1 MGQREMSALH
11 RTMSQCPTV
20 PKRLQLRHDTAANWT
35 TANTLLLAG
44 EIGLEV
50 DTNRMKIGN
59 GTTAWTLLPYFPADS
74 GLGTIFDGGTPSSV
88 YGTIPALIDCG
99 GVT

>member
-1 MGQREMSALH
+1 
-11 RTMSQCPTV
+11 MSQCPTV

-35 TANTLLLAG
+35 TANPRLLSG

-59 GTTAWTLLPYFPADS
+59 GTLNWNDLPYFPGDS
-74 GLGTIFDGGTPSSV
+74 GLGTIFDGGTPSST

>member
-1 MGQREMSALH
+1 
-11 RTMSQCPTV
+11 MSQCPTV

-35 TANTLLLAG
+35 SANPRLLSG

-50 DTNRMKIGN
+50 DTNRMKIGT
-59 GTTAWTLLPYFPADS
+59 GTLNWNDLPYFPGDS
-74 GLGTIFDGGTPSSV
+74 GLGTILDGGTPSSA